1 MTHWVNLPDPYVLKG
16 TAWFLTSPFRP
27 SCALTSNLKVLGS
40 LRCEK
45 SGVLSWKVMTSTE
58 TIKGIFDDYTAVCCP
73 LEVGVE
79 CVRGPAGL
87 GGAQRTEVQVTLTV
101 VGAE

>member
-1 MTHWVNLPDPYVLKG
+1 
-16 TAWFLTSPFRP
+16 
-27 SCALTSNLKVLGS
+27 
-40 LRCEK
+40 
-45 SGVLSWKVMTSTE
+45 MTSTE